1 MEALKDLFIIND
13 LEAWNPNLRSKAIII
28 STPTRYFVDT
38 SVPAYCGTWSGKVGL
53 NDVTIVINSD
63 GTTTYGGIAADS
75 NYTVNGNVI
84 KFTYGDESYSVT
96 ITYNESSKSIT
107 VVWYD
112 EYEYIELEGTMTE
125 FTPEAN

>member
-1 MEALKDLFIIND
+1 MKIIFY
-13 LEAWNPNLRSKAIII
+13 K
-28 STPTRYFVDT
+28 TRRFTFVE
-38 SVPAYCGTWSGKVGL
+38 V
-53 NDVTIVINSD
+53 D
-63 GTTTYGGIAADS
+63 GQ
-75 NYTVNGNVI
+75 YTVNGNVI

-96 ITYNESSKSIT
+96 ITYNESSKRIT